1 MGNLMF
7 LNIPESNHKGECGAD
22 ACTYCRCDFVVELV
36 KSHIA
41 YRLKFGLL
49 NVFTVQKAQKADQFL
64 VAITAGWKHI

>member
-7 LNIPESNHKGECGAD
+7 LNILESNHKGECGAD

-41 YRLKFGLL
+41 
-49 NVFTVQKAQKADQFL
+49 
-64 VAITAGWKHI
+64 